1 MKCVIFETINLIG
14 CGSFVFRLLIVL
26 ITPSIIINSNKY
38 CSNTNETLDDF
49 RIFPHYRFKY
59 SFNEFLCPRVFSK
72 SETFL
77 MGIIVAAMTAP
88 FDGAIFVMG
97 GEYLNSLG
105 PAELYAAIEN

>member
-14 CGSFVFRLLIVL
+14 CSSFVFRLLIVL

-38 CSNTNETLDDF
+38 CSNTNETLDGF
-49 RIFPHYRFKY
+49 RIFPHYKFK
-59 SFNEFLCPRVFSK
+59 FSK

-97 GEYLNSLG
+97 CEYLNSLG